1 MAEKPQEQDEKLPCS
16 EVIEILAHNLVF
28 KTAKWWME
36 AVGGVMFGKR
46 KLFVYLWIND
56 LKSGR
61 WKRKGKLTIGSKQNW
76 DQIKKAIEGKEGYEK
91 SLLEHIF
98 G

>member
-1 MAEKPQEQDEKLPCS
+1 LSQEQKDTEKLPCS
-16 EVIEILAHNLVF
+16 EVIEVLGHNQVY

-46 KLFVYLWIND
+46 KLFVYLWILD
-56 LKSGR
+56 SKIGK

-76 DQIKKAIEGKEGYEK
+76 DQIKQAVEGRNGYEK
-91 SLLEHIF
+91 SLLELVF

>member
-1 MAEKPQEQDEKLPCS
+1 MSNNESENLPVS
-16 EVIEILAHNLVF
+16 EVIEVIAHNGIY
-28 KTAKWWME
+28 KTQKWWME

-46 KLFVYLWIND
+46 KVFVYLWMMD
-56 LKSGR
+56 AKSGR

-76 DQIKKAIEGKEGYEK
+76 DQIKQAIEGKEGYEK
-91 SLLEHIF
+91 SLLEQIF